1 MLLHIDWVDLCWKST
16 LIDKIQLLFKNVTV
30 FSTPKDVLPRKNSK
44 QAREKI
50 WNYYIRRAQEAYD
63 ALKQNPNQI
72 ILLDRFF
79 LSELVYGK
87 VIRWYDSSDIKPLI
101 NNLIQILMKIDDEFG
116 YWIIYLSDDTES
128 IWKRFQVYGDDYIKD
143 KKHFHNIK
151 WEYSKRLEG
160 IREMFKVLDI
170 NTFKDNN
177 YWNQII
183 EEMLLHDYKYRR
195 K

>member
-1 MLLHIDWVDLCWKST
+1 MLVHIEGSDLTWKST

-87 VIRWYDSSDIKPLI
+87 VIRWYDSSDIKPLM

-116 YWIIYLSDDTES
+116 YGIIYLSDDTES

-151 WEYSKRLEG
+151 WEYLKRLEG

-177 YWNQII
+177 YWDQII
-183 EEMLLHDYKYRR
+183 EEMLLHDYKYVR